1 MIKYLKELLED
12 LKEDGY
18 IVFKNK
24 DEKICAVESA
34 IEILEKLK
42 KEGSDE
48 I

>member
-18 IVFKNK
+18 IVFKNR

-34 IEILEKLK
+34 IEILEKIK

>member
-18 IVFKNK
+18 IIFKNK
-24 DEKICAVESA
+24 DKKICAVESA

-42 KEGSDE
+42 KEGSEE